1 MTKNCLNCY
10 YRMSLSEDGTEIICE
25 LDIKHIKEITY
36 CDDWKS
42 IPKNED

>member
-10 YRMSLSEDGTEIICE
+10 WRMGISEEGTTIICE
-25 LDIKHIKEITY
+25 LDKHIKEITY